1 MIKDAIEAMLKEDIF
16 CALIWDTELNK
27 FIGIFTIRD
36 FLNLFKVIY
45 EKTNNLMQSN
55 YKWASIKQLVSHL
68 FQRNPIELDD
78 LDVIMEKVENTSKM
92 NSDTKSEKSDMDM
105 HLDEEN
111 DIVNYENQMKTFKD
125 FFRIFEYIN
134 INDYFSDILP
144 VNIFY
149 ILYFKMFYFILL

>member
-45 EKTNNLMQSN
+45 EKTNNLMQSK
-55 YKWASIKQLVSHL
+55 YKWSSIKQLVSHL

-92 NSDTKSEKSDMDM
+92 NSDTKSEKSDLDM
-105 HLDEEN
+105 HIDVDS
-111 DIVNYENQMKTFKD
+111 DIINYENQMKTFKD

-144 VNIFY
+144 VNFFF
-149 ILYFKMFYFILL
+149 LSFTLELLCI

>member
-16 CALIWDTELNK
+16 CALIWDTELSK

-45 EKTNNLMQSN
+45 EKTNNLIQSK
-55 YKWASIKQLVSHL
+55 YKWSSIKHLVSHL

-92 NSDTKSEKSDMDM
+92 NSDTKSEKSDLDM
-105 HLDEEN
+105 HVDDDN
-111 DIVNYENQMKTFKD
+111 DILKIENQMKSFKD
-125 FFRIFEYIN
+125 FFKIFEFIN

-144 VNIFY
+144 VNNENF
-149 ILYFKMFYFILL
+149 LFELLF

>member
-1 MIKDAIEAMLKEDIF
+1 MLKEDIF
-16 CALIWDTELNK
+16 CALIWDTELAK

-45 EKTNNLMQSN
+45 EKINNLMQSK
-55 YKWASIKQLVSHL
+55 YKWASIKHLVSHL

-92 NSDTKSEKSDMDM
+92 NSDTKSEKSDVEMRMDYE
-105 HLDEEN
+105 D
-111 DIVNYENQMKTFKD
+111 DFVNYENQMKSFKD

-144 VNIFY
+144 VRKFFVLFTVYLFSIN
-149 ILYFKMFYFILL
+149 LQ

>member
-1 MIKDAIEAMLKEDIF
+1 MIKDALEAMLKEDIF

-45 EKTNNLMQSN
+45 EKTNNLIESK
-55 YKWASIKQLVSHL
+55 YKWLSLKQLVSHL

-78 LDVIMEKVENTSKM
+78 LDVIMEKVENNSKI
-92 NSDTKSEKSDMDM
+92 NSDTKSEKSDLEM
-105 HLDEEN
+105 HIDDD
-111 DIVNYENQMKTFKD
+111 DIINYENQMKTFKD

-144 VNIFY
+144 V
-149 ILYFKMFYFILL
+149 